1 MRAKNSAATEV
12 QAGCSLRSDTSE
24 AEAQLGELMGRLKSR
39 FPDGIEGVPSEFLGD
54 PASLSLDT
62 IFTDCR
68 STVRAEGKVR
78 K

>member
-1 MRAKNSAATEV
+1 MRAKNSAATEIKT
-12 QAGCSLRSDTSE
+12 GYSLRFDTSE
-24 AEAQLGELMGRLKSR
+24 AEAQLGELMGLLESR
-39 FPDGIEGVPSEFLGD
+39 FPEGIEGIPSEFLGN
-54 PASLSLDT
+54 PAGLCLDI